1 MVIWFQPDN
10 KKCEVTKEDNLLFA
24 AEKAG
29 AALDGACGGV
39 GTCGKCKIK
48 VISGEVSGITEEEK
62 KLLTEKERQ
71 EGYRLACKTKPL
83 GNLVIELPERRKDS
97 ERKKDMAILPENFLP
112 EPVIKKV
119 YKKVKRASM
128 QEQRSDCD
136 RIQAAFEMED
146 MKIDRTLLSKIHGV
160 LEEERGD
167 VTAVFSGNKMIGL
180 EAGDTTNDCYGLAVD
195 IGTTTVVGMLWD
207 IRRTKLIEVT
217 ARTNPQSIFGA
228 DVISRIQF
236 CNEDESHLARMQE
249 AVIQCINEMIKEMT
263 LRSGI
268 RTKNIYEAVVVGNTT
283 MSHLFLGVHPGSLAR
298 TPFAPVFCHC
308 IDTPAKEL
316 SLFINEGANVCFLP
330 NIAGHVGADLS
341 AVLLATGLKEKEGA
355 NIVIDIGTNG
365 EILLEKDGEI
375 LACSTAAGPAFEGA
389 SITMGMRAADG
400 AIEKV
405 SIESEE
411 NNRVKTIRVKTI
423 GNVPPEGICGSGL
436 IDGIACLLQ
445 MGIIDKTGRM
455 ITEQEAL
462 EAGIVPELAERVIVR
477 EKGLAYILDYK
488 QTGEPVVITQQD
500 IREVQLAKGAICAG
514 MKTMMKMLQIKEQ
527 ELNHIYL
534 AGAFGNY
541 IDKKS
546 ALAIGL
552 LPDVPEEKIQPIGNA
567 AGAGACMA
575 LLSGASRKLVKS
587 LAQEVKHVELS
598 MNMDFQEEYLKAMNF

>member
-1 MVIWFQPDN
+1 MIIWFQPDN
-10 KKCEVTKEDNLLFA
+10 RKCEITKEDDLLFA

-29 AALDGACGGV
+29 VVLNGACGGI

-48 VISGEVSGITEEEK
+48 IISGEVSGITEEEK
-62 KLLTEKERQ
+62 KFLTEKERQ

-83 GNLVIELPERRKDS
+83 GNLIIELPKQKKDS
-97 ERKKDMAILPENFLP
+97 QRKKDMAVLPETFVP

-128 QEQRSDCD
+128 KEQRSDCG
-136 RIQAAFEMED
+136 RIQAAFEMENL
-146 MKIDRTLLSKIHGV
+146 KIDRSLLSKIHRI
-160 LEEERGD
+160 LEEKRGD
-167 VTAVFSGNKMIGL
+167 VTAVFYGNKMIGL
-180 EAGDTTNDCYGLAVD
+180 EAGDTTKDCYGLAVD

-207 IRRTKLIEVT
+207 LNRIKLMEVT

-236 CNEDESHLARMQE
+236 CNEDESHLARIQE
-249 AVIQCINEMIKEMT
+249 KIIQCMNEMIKEMA
-263 LRSGI
+263 LQSGI
-268 RTKNIYEAVVVGNTT
+268 RTESIYEAVVVGNTT

-308 IDTPAKEL
+308 VDTPAKEL
-316 SLFINEGANVCFLP
+316 SLLLNEEANVCFLP

-405 SIESEE
+405 TVEE
-411 NNRVKTIRVKTI
+411 NQKGEKSIRTKTI
-423 GNVPPEGICGSGL
+423 GNVSAEGICGSGL
-436 IDGIACLLQ
+436 IDLISCLLQ
-445 MGIIDKTGRM
+445 IGVIDKTGRM
-455 ITEQEAL
+455 ITKQEAL
-462 EAGIVPELAERVIVR
+462 EGGLTPALANRIVEG
-477 EKGLAYILDYK
+477 EKGQAFILDYK
-488 QTGEPVVITQQD
+488 KTGEPVFLTQQD
-500 IREVQLAKGAICAG
+500 IREVQLAKGAIYAG
-514 MKTMMKMLQIKEQ
+514 MKTMMKMLQIDEQ

-552 LPDVPEEKIQPIGNA
+552 LPKVPEEKIQPIGNA
-567 AGAGACMA
+567 AGTGACMA
-575 LLSGASRKLVKS
+575 LLSGTSRKMVKL
-587 LAQEVKHVELS
+587 LAREVKHVELS